1 MKKHLIESIVPI
13 VQGLKELLSAQQSPL
28 LGDLMACACGLFKEY
43 KAELADILATD
54 RQLYQEIMLDI
65 KQEEQKQ
72 RALARQGM
80 LRARAGRSGPGG
92 LAGAARRDERGHAG
106 GRGGSGRG
114 GTTYGTGRCRAPD
127 LPWEAQPTRRAEGVR
142 ACSAPPKLAAL

>member
-1 MKKHLIESIVPI
+1 MMKKHLIESIVPI

-80 LRARAGRSGPGG
+80 LRARAGRSG
-92 LAGAARRDERGHAG
+92 
-106 GRGGSGRG
+106 RG

-142 ACSAPPKLAAL
+142 A